1 MSSKMH
7 FKGIHYFPV
16 AGGTWLTDVRYVLEA
31 PKSKVLGSIFLLWW
45 WDSEWHR
52 SLFSGSDVGHVWERK
67 LALNCLESCPS
78 SEGQGEQES
87 SSRKAVIIYSIQD
100 TKKLKCPL
108 VDAWIKNLWLKHTM
122 GYYSVIERRKICI
135 CDSLDGPWGY
145 YLGHKPDRKD
155 KYCVLWLVW
164 GI

>member
-1 MSSKMH
+1 MTQIFNILASALSSTPTAIIPFVVTLALIGYLS
-7 FKGIHYFPV
+7 FKIYQEFRKV
-16 AGGTWLTDVRYVLEA
+16 YKKCNADKLELVNRIA
-31 PKSKVLGSIFLLWW
+31 ES
-45 WDSEWHR
+45 
-52 SLFSGSDVGHVWERK
+52 ERK

-135 CDSLDGPWGY
+135 CDSLDGP
-145 YLGHKPDRKD
+145 
-155 KYCVLWLVW
+155 
-164 GI
+164 